1 MISNLVAIACVVA
14 GMLGARWFHR
24 TVFSLFGDRRL
35 GRLTAYLGAGLLVW
49 IGMGVMVALWGNGW
63 HYMKATNFEV
73 HTSLSEG
80 LTMGL
85 VLGVA
90 TGLIGFVV
98 GEVQGERSLFEI
110 FTPHDYWDEY
120 TSRILRTEGSSSR
133 WARRRSAKVIR
144 STAEYIREE
153 LSPELSAYVRRNTG
167 D

>member
-1 MISNLVAIACVVA
+1 
-14 GMLGARWFHR
+14 
-24 TVFSLFGDRRL
+24 
-35 GRLTAYLGAGLLVW
+35 
-49 IGMGVMVALWGNGW
+49 MGVMEALWGNGW
-63 HYMKATNFEV
+63 HYMKETNLEV

-110 FTPHDYWDEY
+110 FSPYDYWDEY

-133 WARRRSAKVIR
+133 GARRRSANVIR
-144 STAEYIREE
+144 STAKSAGEE